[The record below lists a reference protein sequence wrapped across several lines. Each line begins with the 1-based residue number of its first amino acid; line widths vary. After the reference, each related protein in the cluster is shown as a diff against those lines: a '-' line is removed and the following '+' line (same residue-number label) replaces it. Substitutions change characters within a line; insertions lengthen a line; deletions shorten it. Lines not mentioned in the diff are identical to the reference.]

1 MTNSMKGAA
10 FNMEP
15 KRIALPLTAADIES
29 LNAAD
34 MVLLSGVVYTARDA
48 AHARLVQLLSEGT
61 ELPIPRGSCIY
72 YTGPCPSAAGE
83 VIGPC
88 GPTTSKRMDSYTPV
102 LIDYGIT
109 GFIGKGGR
117 ADYVYDALKGRGVY
131 FVVTGGAG
139 MLIAKSVTAASLVAF
154 EDLGTEAIRR
164 LEVSDLPA
172 IVAADS
178 SGRSIF

>member
-1 MTNSMKGAA
+1 
-10 FNMEP
+10 MEP
-15 KRIALPLTAADIES
+15 KRIDLPLIAADIES

-34 MVLLSGVVYTARDA
+34 RVLLSGVVYTARDA
-48 AHARLVQLLSEGT
+48 AHAKLVQLLAEGK
-61 ELPIPRGSCIY
+61 ELPIPKGSCIY

-109 GFIGKGGR
+109 GFIGKGSR
-117 ADYVYDALKGRGVY
+117 DDYVYDALRGRGVY
-131 FVVTGGAG
+131 FIVTGGAG
-139 MLIAKSVTAASLVAF
+139 MLIAKSVIASSLIAF
-154 EDLGTEAIRR
+154 EELGPEAIRR

-178 SGRSIF
+178 NGLSIF